1 MFDIGFTEMLLIGLV
16 ALLAFGPERLPKVA
30 RETGYWIRKARS
42 SLASVRAEIEHEM
55 EMQDLKQ
62 ALLEAKSARILEP
75 ASDKAAE
82 PVGNP
87 PTEPEPKPVSPERA
101 DDRP

>member
-1 MFDIGFTEMLLIGLV
+1 MFDIGFTEMLLVGLV

-42 SLASVRAEIEHEM
+42 ALVSVRAEIEHEM

-62 ALLEAKSARILEP
+62 TILEAKSARII
-75 ASDKAAE
+75 E
-82 PVGNP
+82 PVLGKDPEVIENP
-87 PTEPEPKPVSPERA
+87 PPGLESKPVLPEKT
-101 DDRP
+101 DG

>member
-55 EMQDLKQ
+55 EMQDLKR
-62 ALLEAKSARILEP
+62 AMLEAKSARIPEP
-75 ASDKAAE
+75 ASGKDGE
-82 PVGNP
+82 PAGDP
-87 PTEPEPKPVSPERA
+87 PPKSEPTPATPEKA

>member
-62 ALLEAKSARILEP
+62 AMLEAKSARILEP

-82 PVGNP
+82 LAANP
-87 PTEPEPKPVSPERA
+87 PSEPEPKPASPEHV
-101 DDRP
+101 DDRS

>member
-62 ALLEAKSARILEP
+62 AMREAKSARIPEP
-75 ASDKAAE
+75 ASGKDGE
-82 PVGNP
+82 PVENSP
-87 PTEPEPKPVSPERA
+87 PKSEPKPAMPEKA

>member
-42 SLASVRAEIEHEM
+42 TLASVRAEIEHEM
-55 EMQDLKQ
+55 EMQDLKR
-62 ALLEAKSARILEP
+62 AMREAKTGRILESLSDGSGNPSGNPRP
-75 ASDKAAE
+75 ASEPGTAA
-82 PVGNP
+82 
-87 PTEPEPKPVSPERA
+87 PEQT
-101 DDRP
+101 DDQP

>member
-42 SLASVRAEIEHEM
+42 TLASVRAEIEHEM
-55 EMQDLKQ
+55 EMQELKQ
-62 ALLEAKSARILEP
+62 AMQEAKSGRLLE
-75 ASDKAAE
+75 SAAE
-82 PVGNP
+82 KGGN
-87 PTEPEPKPVSPERA
+87 SPEHVQPENESGAAATEQA

>member
-42 SLASVRAEIEHEM
+42 TLASVRAEIEHEM

-62 ALLEAKSARILEP
+62 AMLEAKSGRTLEP
-75 ASDKAAE
+75 ASGQDGE
-82 PVGNP
+82 PGGNP
-87 PTEPEPKPVSPERA
+87 PPEAAAPEKA
-101 DDRP
+101 DDRS